1 MSKQFFPIGTVV
13 MLEGGEKRLMIYGLL
28 PVNSDD
34 EKTYDYIGC
43 LYPEGFIDDE
53 HCYLFNNEDIHNV
66 EFLGYVDIEQQAF
79 HNQVVEMLNAESSE
93 ND

>member
-28 PVNSDD
+28 PINSDD
-34 EKTYDYIGC
+34 GVTYDYIGC

-53 HCYLFNNEDIHNV
+53 HCYLFNNEDIINV
-66 EFLGYVDIEQQAF
+66 EYLGYVDLEQQAF
-79 HNQVVEMLNAESSE
+79 HNKVTEMLSDDNI
-93 ND
+93 NNK